1 MEILLKLVKENFVLK
16 QVHNNIKHVHPPD
29 SLTMTNDIH
38 VT

>member
-16 QVHNNIKHVHPPD
+16 QVHHIKHVHPPD